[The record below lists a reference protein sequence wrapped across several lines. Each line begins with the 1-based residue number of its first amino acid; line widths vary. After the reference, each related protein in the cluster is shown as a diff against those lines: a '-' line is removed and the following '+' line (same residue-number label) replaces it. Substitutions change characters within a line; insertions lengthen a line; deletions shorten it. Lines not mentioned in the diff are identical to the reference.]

1 MRPLAGIAIV
11 AVCLVVSR
19 LWAADTAVIVDS
31 GSTNTAGFRITVER
45 SGQASYT
52 AMPRRANLPAQ
63 GQAASKKRKLSKDL
77 VRRFYSDLEA
87 AKPLAEL
94 PGGGCMKSASFGTTL
109 TVETEGQRT
118 PDLSCGDHDNAR
130 LKALIADTKEIVK
143 GFDSQK

>member
-1 MRPLAGIAIV
+1 MRPLAGVAIV
-11 AVCLVVSR
+11 AACLIVPP

-52 AMPRRANLPAQ
+52 AMPRRANLQTQ
-63 GQAASKKRKLSKDL
+63 GQATSKKRKLPKDL
-77 VRRFYSDLEA
+77 IRRFYSDLEA

-94 PGGGCMKSASFGTTL
+94 PGGGCMKSVSFGTIL
-109 TVETEGQRT
+109 TVEMAGQRT

-130 LKALIADTKEIVK
+130 LKALIEDTHEIVK
-143 GFDSQK
+143 GFHSEN